1 MSNLEKTS
9 SKKGMLKMILAI
21 TTSVFLLTTFL
32 SVTPSSFANAIV
44 QNQNMMGGMG
54 MGKPMTNNGYQ
65 TNGMNNNNVIPQING
80 TINLKNTTN
89 TISIKNVS
97 VPFGT
102 AVQSAQ
108 NAISNGTIIGGHIS
122 VTQGFL
128 TYTFKVSNPTNNTIF
143 KVIVDAGSGK
153 VLYTSPG
160 KSINSTQF
168 AMNGMNGG
176 FRGHQGMN
184 NGFGGNDGFGGGGHW
199 KQGHWGSDGQ
209 NMNDGFRDHGGYNH
223 NQRW

>member
-9 SKKGMLKMILAI
+9 SKKGMLKMILVI

-44 QNQNMMGGMG
+44 QNQNMMGG

-128 TYTFKVSNPTNNTIF
+128 TYTFKVSNPTNNTIS
-143 KVIVDAGSGK
+143 KVIVDAGNGK

-184 NGFGGNDGFGGGGHW
+184 NGFGGGHDGFGGGGHW

-209 NMNDGFRDHGGYNH
+209 NMNDGFRDHWGNNH

>member
-1 MSNLEKTS
+1 
-9 SKKGMLKMILAI
+9 MILAI

-54 MGKPMTNNGYQ
+54 KPMTNNGYQ

-89 TISIKNVS
+89 NISIKNVS

-128 TYTFKVSNPTNNTIF
+128 TYIFKVSNPTNNTIS

-184 NGFGGNDGFGGGGHW
+184 NGFGGHDGGGGHW

>member
-1 MSNLEKTS
+1 
-9 SKKGMLKMILAI
+9 MLKMILAI

-32 SVTPSSFANAIV
+32 SVTPSLFANAIV
-44 QNQNMMGGMG
+44 QNQNMMGGMA
-54 MGKPMTNNGYQ
+54 KPMTNNGYQ
-65 TNGMNNNNVIPQING
+65 TNGMLNNNVIPQING

-89 TISIKNVS
+89 NISIKNVS

-128 TYTFKVSNPTNNTIF
+128 TYTFKVSNPTNNTIS

-176 FRGHQGMN
+176 FKGH
-184 NGFGGNDGFGGGGHW
+184 DGFNGGGHW
-199 KQGHWGSDGQ
+199 KQRHWGSDNH
-209 NMNDGFRDHGGYNH
+209 NMNDGFGGHWGNH
-223 NQRW
+223 NNQRW

>member
-1 MSNLEKTS
+1 MMSNLKITS

-32 SVTPSSFANAIV
+32 SVTPSLFANAIV

-54 MGKPMTNNGYQ
+54 KPMTNNGYQ
-65 TNGMNNNNVIPQING
+65 TNGMLNNNVIPQING

-89 TISIKNVS
+89 NISIKNVS

-128 TYTFKVSNPTNNTIF
+128 TYTFKVSNPTNNTIS
-143 KVIVDAGSGK
+143 KVIVDAGNGK

-160 KSINSTQF
+160 KSINSIQF
-168 AMNGMNGG
+168 AMNGMNSG
-176 FRGHQGMN
+176 FRGHD
-184 NGFGGNDGFGGGGHW
+184 GFGGHDGFNGGGHWKHRHWGSDNHNMNDGFGGHRG
-199 KQGHWGSDGQ
+199 
-209 NMNDGFRDHGGYNH
+209 NH
-223 NQRW
+223 DNHRW